1 MEPLL
6 EKVSAIIPDE
16 KINRELILPQPS
28 RGPRHQL
35 KPSQMYR
42 IHLLLCLKR
51 LASFRQ
57 LREDLLHHRDWR
69 SFARLKNKHSVPTLR
84 ALSEFRQRGAG
95 LIRQINQLY
104 HRMIFSIVPTPL
116 VIVTVPDSTDIR
128 AATKGYTKKTVL
140 APIPVNIPDP
150 TQQKTPPKVIA
161 PKNQDSRNG
170 LSAIRNIRSA
180 FSFSTHL
187 PFGPSLL

>member
-6 EKVSAIIPDE
+6 ENISAIIPDE
-16 KINRELILPQPS
+16 KIDQELIFPQPN

-69 SFARLKNKHSVPTLR
+69 TFARLKNKHSVPTLR
-84 ALSEFRQRGAG
+84 ALSEFRKRGSR
-95 LIRQINQLY
+95 LIRQINRLY
-104 HRMIFSIVPTPL
+104 LKMIFSTVPVPS
-116 VIVTVPDSTDIR
+116 VIVAVPDSTDIR
-128 AATKGYTKKTVL
+128 AATKGFAKKTVPV
-140 APIPVNIPDP
+140 PIPVNIPDP
-150 TQQKTPPKVIA
+150 TRPSTPPKVIA
-161 PKNQDSRNG
+161 PRNQGNRNG
-170 LSAIRNIRSA
+170 SSVTKNIRSV
-180 FSFSTHL
+180 FSFLNHL
-187 PFGPSLL
+187 LSGQFPL